1 VRTSSI
7 SKQRRAGIGTPL
19 AVAIGRELHRRRKAR
34 GLSQASLGE
43 PLTRGF
49 VSAVERGHTV
59 PSIAALALL
68 TDRLETGLDDFFRGV
83 NEQMTNVYNAVHEH
97 HHHHPNPTPRRRR

>member
-1 VRTSSI
+1 MRTSSI
-7 SKQRRAGIGTPL
+7 SKHLRAGTGTPL
-19 AVAIGRELHRRRKAR
+19 AVAIGRELHRRRTDR

-43 PLTRGF
+43 PLTRAF

-68 TDRLETGLDDFFRGV
+68 TDRLDTGLADFFSGV
-83 NEQMTNVYNAVHEH
+83 NEQMTAVYTAPHDHNHT
-97 HHHHPNPTPRRRR
+97 HPPSRRRR

>member
-1 VRTSSI
+1 MRTSSI
-7 SKQRRAGIGTPL
+7 CKQTRAGAGTSL
-19 AVAIGRELHRRRKAR
+19 AAAIGRELHRRRKAR

-83 NEQMTNVYNAVHEH
+83 NEQMTRVYTAGHEH
-97 HHHHPNPTPRRRR
+97 ADPDPTSRRRR

>member
-7 SKQRRAGIGTPL
+7 SKHLRAGNGTPL
-19 AVAIGRELHRRRKAR
+19 ALAIGRELHRRRKAS
-34 GLSQASLGE
+34 GLSQASLGS

-68 TDRLETGLDDFFRGV
+68 TDRLETGLADFFRGV
-83 NEQMTNVYNAVHEH
+83 NEQMTRVYTAPHERH
-97 HHHHPNPTPRRRR
+97 DTDPTSRRRR

>member
-1 VRTSSI
+1 M
-7 SKQRRAGIGTPL
+7 RAGNGTPL
-19 AVAIGRELHRRRKAR
+19 AVAIGREVHRRRKAR
-34 GLSQASLGE
+34 GLTQASLGE

-68 TDRLETGLDDFFRGV
+68 TDRLDTGLDEFFRGV
-83 NEQMTNVYNAVHEH
+83 NEQMTTVYTAAHEH
-97 HHHHPNPTPRRRR
+97 HDTDPTSRRRR

>member
-1 VRTSSI
+1 L
-7 SKQRRAGIGTPL
+7 RAGTGTPL
-19 AVAIGRELHRRRKAR
+19 AIAIGRELHRRRTDR
-34 GLSQASLGE
+34 GLTQASLGE

-68 TDRLETGLDDFFRGV
+68 TDRLGTGLDDFFRGV
-83 NEQMTNVYNAVHEH
+83 NEQMTRVYTAVHEH
-97 HHHHPNPTPRRRR
+97 HDPDPTSRRRR

>member
-1 VRTSSI
+1 VRASSI
-7 SKQRRAGIGTPL
+7 SKHLRAGAGTSL

-83 NEQMTNVYNAVHEH
+83 NEQMTRVYTAAHEH
-97 HHHHPNPTPRRRR
+97 TDTDPTSRRRR

>member
-1 VRTSSI
+1 MSSI
-7 SKQRRAGIGTPL
+7 SKQLRAGNSSPL
-19 AVAIGRELHRRRKAR
+19 ALAIGRELQRRRKAS
-34 GLSQASLGE
+34 GLTQASLGQ

-68 TDRLETGLDDFFRGV
+68 TDRLDAGLDDFFRGV
-83 NEQMTNVYNAVHEH
+83 NEQMTGVYTAAHEH
-97 HHHHPNPTPRRRR
+97 HDTDPTSRRRR

>member
-1 VRTSSI
+1 
-7 SKQRRAGIGTPL
+7 L
-19 AVAIGRELHRRRKAR
+19 ALAIGRELHRRRMAS
-34 GLSQASLGE
+34 GLSQASLGR

-68 TDRLETGLDDFFRGV
+68 TDRLDTGLEDFFRGV
-83 NEQMTNVYNAVHEH
+83 NEQMTWVYTAGHEH
-97 HHHHPNPTPRRRR
+97 HHDTDPTSRRRR

>member
-7 SKQRRAGIGTPL
+7 SKQLRAGTGTPL
-19 AVAIGRELHRRRKAR
+19 AAAIGREVHRRRKAR
-34 GLSQASLGE
+34 GLTQAALGE

-59 PSIAALALL
+59 PSVAALALL
-68 TDRLETGLDDFFRGV
+68 TDRLETGLEEFFRGV
-83 NEQMTNVYNAVHEH
+83 NEQMTRVYTAAHEH
-97 HHHHPNPTPRRRR
+97 HDTDPTSRRR

>member
-1 VRTSSI
+1 VRKSSI
-7 SKQRRAGIGTPL
+7 SKQLRAGTGTPL
-19 AVAIGRELHRRRKAR
+19 ALAIGREVYRRRKAH
-34 GLSQASLGE
+34 GLSQASLGH

-83 NEQMTNVYNAVHEH
+83 NEQMTRVYTAAHEH
-97 HHHHPNPTPRRRR
+97 HDTDPTSRRRR

>member
-1 VRTSSI
+1 MRTSSI
-7 SKQRRAGIGTPL
+7 SKQRRAGVGTSL

-83 NEQMTNVYNAVHEH
+83 NEQMTSVYTAVHEH
-97 HHHHPNPTPRRRR
+97 TDTDPTSRRR